1 MASPDA
7 AAHPTAASP
16 ELRHEGI
23 STTAAA
29 LVGLALGPSAIAVL
43 SFGVFVRPMEME
55 FGWSRVQ
62 VSLAATIVSYVIM
75 LVSPLQGFLTDR
87 WGPRRVILGSIPL
100 FAAGLAFF
108 YFQPAS
114 LPVFY
119 VAWGL
124 IPLLAIGLWPLSYLK
139 AVSGWFDRRLGLAL
153 GIANA
158 GVGLG
163 SALVP
168 MIAGALIAAY
178 GWRTA
183 FAGLAGIVLL
193 VSLPVVFLFLRD
205 PFTRNVAV
213 VRPAAWGLSFDTAVR
228 QGHFRRLVLAFF
240 LLGLSTTA
248 LITQQ
253 APMLIDAGWTP
264 QQAAAV
270 QSIFGV
276 GLMLGR
282 IGVGYAIDRIFAPRV
297 MAVVALGGALG
308 CLFYAT
314 APDSA
319 LAYVSSALVGL
330 VVGAEFDVL
339 ALLLKRYF
347 GTVAFGKLY
356 GVIFAAFQL
365 ACGLGIIGLS
375 WVRSSLG
382 SYSLGFFAF
391 AAILTLAA
399 IVFATARPFTF
410 TATGETAVR

>member
-7 AAHPTAASP
+7 AALPMATSP
-16 ELRHEGI
+16 EVRREGI

-29 LVGLALGPSAIAVL
+29 LIGLALGPSAIAVL

-62 VSLAATIVSYVIM
+62 VSLAATLVSYMIM

-87 WGPRRVILGSIPL
+87 WGPRRVILCSIPL
-100 FAAGLAFF
+100 FAAGLASF
-108 YFQPAS
+108 YFLPDS
-114 LPVFY
+114 LPAFY
-119 VAWGL
+119 LLWGL
-124 IPLLAIGLWPLSYLK
+124 IPLAAIGLWPLGYLK

-153 GIANA
+153 GVANA

-163 SALVP
+163 SAVVP
-168 MIAGALIAAY
+168 VVAGAMIAAY

-183 FAGLAGIVLL
+183 FAGLAGIVLV
-193 VSLPVVFLFLRD
+193 VSLPAVFLLLRD
-205 PFTRNVAV
+205 PFVRSASAA
-213 VRPAAWGLSFDTAVR
+213 RPASWGLSFDEAVR
-228 QGHFRRLVLAFF
+228 RPEFHRLAVAFF

-253 APMLIDAGWTP
+253 VPMLIDAGWTP

-276 GLMLGR
+276 GLMFGR
-282 IGVGYAIDRIFAPRV
+282 IGVGYVIDRIFAPRV

-308 CLFYAT
+308 CVFYAT
-314 APDSA
+314 APNSP

-391 AAILTLAA
+391 AAILSLAA
-399 IVFATARPFTF
+399 VVFATARPFTF
-410 TATGETAVR
+410 TAAGEAAR